1 MSSRAGE
8 SFHENENDTS
18 KKEIQE
24 VDFREWKNEIHVDK
38 KGEKGA
44 FKTIQEAINATTP
57 KTKIVIH
64 PGIYRE
70 HLVIDK
76 KSDIEIRSL
85 DPEMPAILM
94 ASNKPCINIKNMNI

>member
-38 KGEKGA
+38 KG
-44 FKTIQEAINATTP
+44 
-57 KTKIVIH
+57 
-64 PGIYRE
+64 
-70 HLVIDK
+70 
-76 KSDIEIRSL
+76 
-85 DPEMPAILM
+85 
-94 ASNKPCINIKNMNI
+94 